1 MRWINGMAIAS
12 LMLLLAA
19 SAVSAAEEEPA
30 PGWQF
35 DFVPYAWIPGAF
47 GTVEVR
53 GRTAHVHTTLGDVFT
68 LLWHGD
74 AFTFGGYLAARYDR
88 WSFFTD
94 AYGGFLDQS
103 VTETVPTPRFP
114 NVHVRIGATLKLNP
128 VIADFA
134 FGYELGR
141 WALPERQRPISL
153 GVYLGTRYVH
163 LGQEIDASVN
173 INKFGRSGNAFSVV
187 NSADPMIGIRWEVPV
202 LDSLSLDF
210 RGDIGGLP
218 TNNKL
223 TWGIVA
229 DARYWLGWEPF
240 GARTW
245 LEAGYRVVAYE
256 RDFGNGNDL
265 NLQLRGPLVA
275 LGFQF

>member
-1 MRWINGMAIAS
+1 MMRWSSRMAIAG
-12 LMLLLAA
+12 LALLVSA
-19 SAVSAAEEEPA
+19 SRGFAAEEEPA

-35 DFVPYAWIPGAF
+35 DVMPYAWIPGTF
-47 GTVEVR
+47 GTISVK
-53 GRTAHVHTTLGDVFT
+53 GRTAHVDTTLGDVFT

-74 AFTFGGYLAARYDR
+74 AFTVGGYFAARYDR

-94 AYGGFLDQS
+94 AYGGFLNQS
-103 VTETVPTPRFP
+103 VSETIPTRFCTL
-114 NVHVRIGATLKLNP
+114 HAAATLKLKP

-141 WALPERQRPISL
+141 WSLPERQRPISL
-153 GVYLGTRYVH
+153 GVYLGTRYLHV
-163 LGQEIDASVN
+163 GQELDSTVAVVN
-173 INKFGRSGNAFSVV
+173 GRSRAGSVSSV
-187 NSADPMIGIRWEVPV
+187 INSADPLIGVRWEVPV

-223 TWGIVA
+223 TWGIVG
-229 DARYWLGWEPF
+229 DARYWLGWQPF

-256 RDFGNGNDL
+256 RDFGGGNDL
-265 NLQLRGPLVA
+265 NLQLRGPLLG
-275 LGFQF
+275 LGFLF

>member
-1 MRWINGMAIAS
+1 MAIAG
-12 LMLLLAA
+12 LALLVSA
-19 SAVSAAEEEPA
+19 SMGFAAEEEPA

-35 DFVPYAWIPGAF
+35 DVMPYGWIPGVF
-47 GTVEVR
+47 GTIQVK
-53 GRTAHVHTTLGDVFT
+53 GRTAHVDTTLGDVFT

-74 AFTFGGYLAARYDR
+74 AFMVGGYFGARYDR
-88 WSFFTD
+88 WSFFAD
-94 AYGGFLDQS
+94 AFGGFVNQS
-103 VTETVPTPRFP
+103 VSETIPTRFCTL
-114 NVHVRIGATLKLNP
+114 HAAATLKLKP

-141 WALPERQRPISL
+141 WSLPERQRPISL
-153 GVYLGTRYVH
+153 GVYLGTRYLHV
-163 LGQEIDASVN
+163 GQELDSTVAVVN
-173 INKFGRSGNAFSVV
+173 GRSRAGSVSSV
-187 NSADPMIGIRWEVPV
+187 INSADPLIGVRWEVPV

-223 TWGIVA
+223 TWGIVG
-229 DARYWLGWEPF
+229 DARYWLGWQPF

-256 RDFGNGNDL
+256 RDFGGGNDL
-265 NLQLRGPLVA
+265 NLQLRGPLLG
-275 LGFQF
+275 LGFLF